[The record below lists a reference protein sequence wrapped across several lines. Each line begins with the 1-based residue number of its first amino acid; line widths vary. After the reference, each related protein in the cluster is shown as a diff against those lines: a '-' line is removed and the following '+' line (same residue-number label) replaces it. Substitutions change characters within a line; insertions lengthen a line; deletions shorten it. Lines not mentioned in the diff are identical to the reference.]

1 MPALIGFAYRAAAA
15 LSGIAQSVLTSF
27 GGGNVDPEILRANA
41 AREHHDFEL
50 ALNDRNNMI
59 TLQQDADGFI
69 RMNRHFPNSSPVTI
83 LFADGAAEVFSGRQ
97 INAAYDEALASYRAG
112 NNLDAKGFSRGP
124 AKTVHPR
131 NKIEFVPV
139 HPGMGA

>member
-1 MPALIGFAYRAAAA
+1 M

-27 GGGNVDPEILRANA
+27 GNGNGNGDPEILRANA
-41 AREHHDFEL
+41 AREHHDV
-50 ALNDRNNMI
+50 ALDRNDRNKMI
-59 TLQQDADGFI
+59 TLQQDADGFV
-69 RMNRHFPNSSPVTI
+69 RMNRHFPNGSPVTI
-83 LFADGAAEVFSGRQ
+83 VFADGASEVFSGRHL
-97 INAAYDEALASYRAG
+97 NAAYDEALASYRAG

-124 AKTVHPR
+124 AKTVHPT